1 MSRRGLLTGAFLCLF
16 AAPASALPDGADWSH
31 DGGPGRPDC
40 SACHFD
46 AAPLRQDAR
55 LTLDGLPARIESGAR
70 YELVL
75 SLTVETLKVAGFVLR
90 AEMNGEEAGAF
101 EPLSEG
107 LETKGGALR
116 STAEGARPQ
125 APGRAVWRFRWIAPE
140 NITGPVRFYVA
151 ANAGNDDLSPFGDQ
165 VFLSAFEASGR

>member
-1 MSRRGLLTGAFLCLF
+1 VSLRGLLTGAFVCLL

-55 LTLDGLPARIESGAR
+55 LTLVGLPERIEPGAG
-70 YELVL
+70 YDLVL
-75 SLTVETLKVAGFVLR
+75 TLSAETLKVAGFVLR
-90 AEMNGEEAGAF
+90 AEMNGAEAGVF

-107 LETKGGALR
+107 LEAKGGALR
-116 STAEGARPQ
+116 STASGARPQ

-140 NITGPVRFYVA
+140 KFAGPVRFYVA